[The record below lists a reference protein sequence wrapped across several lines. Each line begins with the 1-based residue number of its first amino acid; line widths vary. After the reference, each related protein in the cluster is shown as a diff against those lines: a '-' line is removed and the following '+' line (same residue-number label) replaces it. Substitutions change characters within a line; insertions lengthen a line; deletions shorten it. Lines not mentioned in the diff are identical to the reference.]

1 MEEGLSFPYILTYTS
16 CVIPVCIFQIRTN
29 KDGSKTQVVRQ
40 YGCNTSSATEPEQ
53 SVTYEKNSYV
63 YINEAP
69 GGDGTEEGTPAD
81 HLLPVPL
88 SEDTASIRMRG
99 EDRIGTDHDPFD
111 LPRGNSSS
119 STRGIGLHGSS
130 GRNFWKLLCTVIIQ
144 KLVRLR

>member
-1 MEEGLSFPYILTYTS
+1 MEEGLSFSYLTYTS
-16 CVIPVCIFQIRTN
+16 CVFPVCIFQIRTN

-81 HLLPVPL
+81 HLLPVIG
-88 SEDTASIRMRG
+88 EDTASIRMRG

-111 LPRGNSSS
+111 LPRSAGS
-119 STRGIGLHGSS
+119 STRGIGMHGSS
-130 GRNFWKLLCTVIIQ
+130 GTAMSDENPNLTR
-144 KLVRLR
+144 